1 MLIYFPMIIGID
13 MDSVI
18 AEIIRPIDLFHNR
31 QYGTNISYHDH
42 SSYDLRL
49 YWNCTLDDMYK
60 RIFEFYDSPEFKL
73 TQPVPGSQKALTLLG
88 VKHEL
93 HLITAR
99 PYDIETQ
106 SRKWLDKYFP
116 NTFKEIHHTNLIS
129 KGGKGMSIK
138 KSEICRKMGATVMI
152 DDHIDYILDCA
163 DNSIMSYLFPA
174 PWNEGKTISHPH
186 VKRVAGWEELVGL
199 INDL

>member
-1 MLIYFPMIIGID
+1 MIIGID

-31 QYGTNISYHDH
+31 QYGTSITYTDH
-42 SSYDLRL
+42 ADYNLCL
-49 YWNCTLDDMYK
+49 YWNCSLDDMYK
-60 RIFEFYDSPEFKL
+60 RIFEFYASPEFQDTK
-73 TQPVPGSQKALTLLG
+73 PIVGSQEALTLLAQQ
-88 VKHEL
+88 HEL

-99 PYDIETQ
+99 PYDVEKQ
-106 SRKWLDKYFP
+106 SREWLNEYFP
-116 NTFKEIHHTNLIS
+116 NIFKEIHHTNLIS

-163 DNSIMSYLFPA
+163 DNFIMSYLFPA
-174 PWNEGKTISHPH
+174 PWNADKTVSHPH
-186 VKRVAGWEELVGL
+186 VKRVAGWKELVGL
-199 INDL
+199 INGL